1 MKFYSTSCKGLSHSC
16 NEDSFAATD
25 NMAVV
30 ADGMG
35 GENAGE
41 VASRLVVENLLLGLK
56 NHDFAHMTEP
66 EIFKCMSGM
75 FVKCDSFIREY
86 SMEHAETAGMGT
98 TAVVAQFIGPYMYV
112 CWCGDSRCFVYN
124 TDLKRITFSTR
135 DHSYVQELIDNG
147 KIGVRESFAH
157 PDNNMIT
164 RFVGGG
170 DEYVVPECA
179 RHECADGD
187 IVILCSDGLTGYYTN
202 EEIMATIT
210 SAGDNPKEI
219 CDNLRQL
226 AIRRGSEDDVTI
238 MVGSPKSKSGWTEY
252 FPFNLFKK

>member
-1 MKFYSTSCKGLSHSC
+1 M
-16 NEDSFAATD
+16 
-25 NMAVV
+25 
-30 ADGMG
+30 
-35 GENAGE
+35 
-41 VASRLVVENLLLGLK
+41 
-56 NHDFAHMTEP
+56 
-66 EIFKCMSGM
+66 
-75 FVKCDSFIREY
+75 
-86 SMEHAETAGMGT
+86 
-98 TAVVAQFIGPYMYV
+98 
-112 CWCGDSRCFVYN
+112 
-124 TDLKRITFSTR
+124 
-135 DHSYVQELIDNG
+135 QELIDNG

-187 IVILCSDGLTGYYTN
+187 IIILCSDGLTGYCTN